1 MAFSDEQVM
10 LTLAGVAHRGFHDVL
25 HDEQHDLRVRGAV
38 QAGLDE
44 LVPVR
49 GEWTL
54 VWGPVTSHGARE
66 LVDTNAMYVVRHAR
80 EPTRYVVALR
90 GTNPAS
96 LSDWVFGDFWVNAV
110 VPWPYAEAGA
120 RVAISASTALGLA
133 ALQTMRS
140 RPTGQTATGLV
151 ASAIARAGGLL
162 RRVGEAAS
170 GLPRAPLAILRGQL
184 NNQVTRMVA
193 SWQDTAV
200 RAGRLRADGGGAREV
215 RPLPTV
221 FRPRPLPV
229 PRPDAELDLMM
240 FLGAEAARAS
250 APLDVTVTGFS
261 KGAALAQ
268 TVALWLHE
276 ALDVPDE
283 RWDAGRGARVRCHVF
298 AGPTP
303 GNAAFARRFEERLGA
318 DHHHVRN
325 THDLVTHA
333 WQVDDLRRI
342 PGMYGARTA
351 IFRPVIESIVSGTE
365 ALAYRHV
372 QTGTRLIEGVLVP
385 SRPFAEEFVYQHL
398 DGYVDQ
404 LGLRAAGVDALKFFF

>member
-25 HDEQHDLRVRGAV
+25 HDRQHDLRVRAAV

-44 LVPVR
+44 LAPVR

-66 LVDTNAMYVVRHAR
+66 IVDTNAMYVVRHAR
-80 EPTRYVVALR
+80 EPTRYVIALR
-90 GTNPAS
+90 GTNPVS
-96 LSDWVFGDFWVNAV
+96 LSDWVFGDFWVNAA
-110 VPWPYAEAGA
+110 VPWPYAERGAG
-120 RVAISASTALGLA
+120 VAISASTAFGLA

-140 RPTGQTATGLV
+140 RPAGQEAVGLV
-151 ASAIARAGGLL
+151 ASVMARAGGLF
-162 RRVGEAAS
+162 RRAGAAAAT
-170 GLPRAPLAILRGQL
+170 LPRAPLGILRGQL
-184 NNQVTRMVA
+184 NNQVTRIVA
-193 SWQDTAV
+193 SWQDAAV
-200 RAGRLRADGGGAREV
+200 GEGGLKAARGGAAAAK
-215 RPLPTV
+215 PLPTV
-221 FRPRPLPV
+221 FRPRPVLV
-229 PRPDAELDLMM
+229 PNPDAELDLVM
-240 FLGAEAARAS
+240 FLAAEAARAS

-268 TVALWLHE
+268 TVALWLRE
-276 ALDVPDE
+276 ALEVPDE

-325 THDLVTHA
+325 THDVVTHA

-372 QTGTRLIEGVLVP
+372 QTGTRLIEGALVP

-404 LGLRAAGVDALKFFF
+404 LGLRAAGVDSLKFFL